1 MAEGGFDFSKAKVA
15 IVTGGGSG
23 IGRAICLG
31 VARRGV
37 RAVVVADLDL
47 PAAEETAQLVRD
59 LGLGTS
65 ARATKCN
72 VSLPE
77 DVDKLIGDTE
87 KQEGA
92 VDAFFANAGIG
103 GDFGGVDGASLE
115 LWQRMM
121 GVNVYQSV
129 YAARRLLPDLAKR
142 GGCFAVTSSAAGLMM
157 QMGSIAYTTTKH
169 ASRALAEWLSVTYG
183 GSGLHVACLCPQAV
197 ETKMTAMGAGV
208 AGLDGMLSAGE
219 TAESLFK
226 TLEDGKFL
234 ALPHAEVDTYMKRKA
249 NDIDRWLK
257 GMRRSQEKVLG
268 PLLKSKL

>member
-1 MAEGGFDFSKAKVA
+1 MAEGGFDIGKAGVA

-31 VARRGV
+31 AARRGV
-37 RAVVVADLDL
+37 RAVVVADMDL
-47 PAAEETAQLVRD
+47 PGAEETAQLIRD

-65 ARATKCN
+65 ARATRCD
-72 VSLPE
+72 VSSAE
-77 DVDKLIGDTE
+77 EVDKLIGDTE

-129 YAARRLLPDLAKR
+129 YAARRLLPDLAAR
-142 GGCFAVTSSAAGLMM
+142 GGCFAITSSAAGLMM

-169 ASRALAEWLSVTYG
+169 ASRALAEWLAVTYG
-183 GSGLHVACLCPQAV
+183 GAGLHVACLCPQAV
-197 ETKMTAMGAGV
+197 ETKMTAGGTGP
-208 AGLDGMLSAGE
+208 AGLDGMKSADE
-219 TAESLFK
+219 TAENLFK
-226 TLEDGKFL
+226 TLEAGRFL
-234 ALPHAEVDTYMKRKA
+234 SLPHTEVDEYMKRKA
-249 NDIDRWLK
+249 NDMERWLK
-257 GMRRSQEKVLG
+257 GMRRAQEKVLG